1 MVVGAGKSKCWPSQ
15 SLCGEGTVLGKCYWV
30 HLSVGERPSWN
41 MGCWRLFLVSS
52 GALVSQ
58 SLTRSSR
65 CISRLSRRLHI
76 QEADEKKETTC
87 RYRIQGSRWSTQT
100 KPVSSLGLGF
110 LIRATQPAKLTSH
123 GVKSV
128 LALGRELGGHRTCA
142 LGTGPTS

>member
-1 MVVGAGKSKCWPSQ
+1 MEHGLLEALSGFKWGF
-15 SLCGEGTVLGKCYWV
+15 GEPES
-30 HLSVGERPSWN
+30 HQE
-41 MGCWRLFLVSS
+41 F
-52 GALVSQ
+52 ALYFP
-58 SLTRSSR
+58 
-65 CISRLSRRLHI
+65 LSRRLHI